1 MGEYLLSDREGG
13 YDEVPSS
20 AVAPDD
26 AAVPFAGMADVPS
39 SLGGGAV
46 VAEDDAQRSVLEYVS
61 SEDAA
66 VQQRLIETPAAEFRG
81 VTPVAPGYVV
91 AMLGGVLV
99 VVDLKRAQ
107 ERLLYEYYLLM
118 LTNGSAVSEQ
128 LLFPE
133 RLVLSGDEYA
143 LLEENAVEFAA
154 LGFDIDFCGEGT
166 VEVRGTP
173 ADMPADAVDKLL
185 FELLQAFATPV
196 SPA

>member
-1 MGEYLLSDREGG
+1 M
-13 YDEVPSS
+13 
-20 AVAPDD
+20 
-26 AAVPFAGMADVPS
+26 PS

-107 ERLLYEYYLLM
+107 ERLLYE
-118 LTNGSAVSEQ
+118 
-128 LLFPE
+128 
-133 RLVLSGDEYA
+133 
-143 LLEENAVEFAA
+143 
-154 LGFDIDFCGEGT
+154 
-166 VEVRGTP
+166 
-173 ADMPADAVDKLL
+173 
-185 FELLQAFATPV
+185 
-196 SPA
+196 